1 VWAIAM
7 MVLELVLQR
16 AASCVGEGDE
26 GERAGESWEVIGL
39 DKGRAAAGRRGSESG
54 AAAGAGACAVEQ
66 EHRLTLWGSAGAET
80 RSASWRLRSSTDST
94 ADCGPT
100 ALGALSASLKGWLQ
114 SHRRASRATARESE
128 LGWRLRAERSPHGL
142 LLLDAPS
149 DLAPRA
155 RTTSW
160 RAAALAH
167 RHESSG
173 AHERA
178 CATIEAL
185 FASALRLEKGA
196 LDAALVSRSSLH
208 PADAQGA
215 GASSRA
221 NGNEEAGKANARTM
235 LAQELQLRAGERG
248 GVSEGCEGSEREGGE
263 RERGWTHTTKETE
276 SDRRTTQRRRR
287 RRRARYR
294 NFFLP
299 GLASC
304 SLT

>member
-248 GVSEGCEGSEREGGE
+248 GQRGVRGDRARRR
-263 RERGWTHTTKETE
+263 RERGDAHNIE
-276 SDRRTTQRRRR
+276 DRDRERRSTQRRRR
-287 RRRARYR
+287 RRERATGTSSC
-294 NFFLP
+294 P
-299 GLASC
+299 ASPRAA
-304 SLT
+304 